1 MSPRRIIRPALWT
14 IGPDRE
20 EGASPPIRQ
29 SECTTCDWQSVA
41 STRQEVTDLAAMEHA
56 GLTNHTGYREIVTAF
71 LRVAPTAG
79 NPRAKQRQV
88 TS

>member
-1 MSPRRIIRPALWT
+1 MGPRTVIKLADWT

-29 SECTTCDWQSVA
+29 VECTTCGWQSQPSV
-41 STRQEVTDLAAMEHA
+41 RQLDTDTQALAHA
-56 GLTNHTGYREIVTAF
+56 GRTSHPSYREITTAF
-71 LRVAPTAG
+71 LRVVPADG
-79 NPRAKQRQV
+79 NPKAV

>member
-1 MSPRRIIRPALWT
+1 MSRAVITAALWT

-29 SECTTCDWQSVA
+29 AECTTCGWQSTA

-56 GLTNHTGYREIVTAF
+56 GRTNHLGYREVVTAF
-71 LRVAPTAG
+71 LRVVPARS
-79 NPRAKQRQV
+79 NPKAAR
-88 TS
+88 